1 VLPDP
6 LASQPPITIAVTGA
20 TGLIGSALVERLRA
34 HGHTVRRLVHTPRDA
49 REDDVVWDA
58 ERTELPSGALD
69 GVDAVVNL
77 AGAPIARRWTAQRKR
92 EIRDSRV
99 RGTEQ
104 LARAITAL
112 EQKPRVLVSGS
123 AVGYYGN
130 RGDEVLSESSSPG
143 HDFLAGVV
151 VDWERAT
158 TPAADAGVRVVLLR
172 TGVVLSQDGGALAKM
187 LPPFRLGM
195 GGPMGAGQQWMSW
208 IALDDHLQAL
218 EHCLFVEHVRGPVNL
233 VAPNPVRN
241 AHFATTLGRV
251 LARPALIPVP
261 AMALDLMFG
270 AMARETILA
279 SQRALPD
286 ALSASGFDFKHPTVE
301 GALRA
306 TLAPASGGLV
316 SATARRRSRSRRPP
330 QSR

>member
-6 LASQPPITIAVTGA
+6 LANQPPITIAVTGA

-34 HGHTVRRLVHTPRDA
+34 HGHTVRRFVHAPKDA

-58 ERTELPSGALD
+58 ERAELPVGALD
-69 GVDAVVNL
+69 GVEAVVNL

-99 RGTEQ
+99 RGTER
-104 LARAITAL
+104 LARGIAAQA
-112 EQKPRVLVSGS
+112 QKPRVLLNGS

-130 RGDEVLSESSSPG
+130 RGDEVLNESSSPG
-143 HDFLAGVV
+143 HDFLASVV
-151 VDWERAT
+151 VEWERAT
-158 TPAADAGVRVVLLR
+158 APAADADVRVVLLR
-172 TGVVLSQDGGALAKM
+172 TGVVLSKDGGALAKM

-195 GGPMGAGQQWMSW
+195 GGPMGDGQQWMSW
-208 IALDDHLQAL
+208 IALEDHLHAL
-218 EHCLFVEHVRGPVNL
+218 EHCLFVEQVRGAVNV

-251 LARPALIPVP
+251 LARPAVIPVP
-261 AMALDLMFG
+261 AIALDLMYG

-286 ALSASGFDFKHPTVE
+286 ALAASGFDFKHPTVE

-306 TLAPASGGLV
+306 ALDTVAGRA
-316 SATARRRSRSRRPP
+316 
-330 QSR
+330 